1 MSVLFE
7 GWLTKDGGALGSSK
21 KRYCVLTV
29 AAHGKTFMF
38 DYYTDADKIEKKG
51 TFLLARDCKFTKVG
65 QTSFSI
71 EVSSSG
77 SRKSGS
83 SVEFGAPT
91 AEAFSLWE
99 KAFVYAENPLK
110 PSLSQT
116 NDLMVIGA
124 SGYVGVA
131 TIKSLAKYKKD
142 FTIFAGVRNL
152 DSPKNAP
159 LAIPGVT
166 LVKADMNLPHTMV
179 PAFTGVDC
187 VFIVTPGDKERTGL
201 SIAALKAC
209 KDAGVP
215 HVIVLSFTSVSVPGT
230 VFADQGIQIEDYVK
244 NSGLNHTIVRLPL
257 FMENVLGQL
266 ESIACK
272 GEFYSPIPSNILYN
286 AASVGDIGEC
296 IAKIMINAK
305 QYAGMTLNLTG
316 ALCSEGHYA
325 EAFSDA
331 LGLPVKHVQVPHKVT
346 KEYALN
352 LGMPDWQVDGWL
364 ELYKLIENKDP
375 SQTSDMTDMTI
386 ILGRELTLPSGI
398 AASVAKPLKDIREAF
413 VKAEAEKKEAE
424 KVAKEEAEKKK
435 KADEEAKK
443 IAKKAAYDAFMK
455 STSVSITGGSFQN
468 KKLGT
473 ESSYKKRFIWVDY
486 VTKTFY
492 WSKTEGKEG
501 ASKSRELSGNSTTV
515 EVIGDMVTIKTPG
528 EKNID
533 LQVDDLAAWS
543 TALKKCLVA

>member
-7 GWLTKDGGALGSSK
+7 GWLTKDGGALGSAK

-38 DYYTDADKIEKKG
+38 DYYIDGEKLDKKG

-110 PSLSQT
+110 PSVAKT

-124 SGYVGVA
+124 SGYIGVA
-131 TIKSLAKYKKD
+131 TIKSLMKFKKD

-187 VFIVTPGDKERTGL
+187 VFVVTPGDKERTNL
-201 SIAALKAC
+201 SIAAIKAC
-209 KDAGVP
+209 KEAGVP
-215 HVIVLSFTSVSVPGT
+215 HVIVLSFTSVTVPGT
-230 VFADQGIQIEDYVK
+230 VFADQGILIEDYVK
-244 NSGLNHTIVRLPL
+244 NSGITYTIVRLPM
-257 FMENVLGQL
+257 FMENVLGQM

-272 GEFYSPIPSNILYN
+272 GEFYTPIASNILYN

-296 IAKIMINAK
+296 VAKIMMNVK

-316 ALCSEGHYA
+316 ALCSESQYA
-325 EAFSDA
+325 EAFSEA
-331 LGLPVKHVQVPHKVT
+331 LGAPVKHVLV
-346 KEYALN
+346 
-352 LGMPDWQVDGWL
+352 
-364 ELYKLIENKDP
+364 
-375 SQTSDMTDMTI
+375 
-386 ILGRELTLPSGI
+386 GI
-398 AASVAKPLKDIREAF
+398 TQWSSLC
-413 VKAEAEKKEAE
+413 
-424 KVAKEEAEKKK
+424 
-435 KADEEAKK
+435 
-443 IAKKAAYDAFMK
+443 
-455 STSVSITGGSFQN
+455 VS
-468 KKLGT
+468 L
-473 ESSYKKRFIWVDY
+473 
-486 VTKTFY
+486 
-492 WSKTEGKEG
+492 
-501 ASKSRELSGNSTTV
+501 LH
-515 EVIGDMVTIKTPG
+515 
-528 EKNID
+528 
-533 LQVDDLAAWS
+533 
-543 TALKKCLVA
+543 